1 MTGLNLVYV
10 GTVKGILDVNS
21 GDRFLWFFCESFEV
35 AGYVTELRKLLSKY
49 YENSV
54 FALDGLNGVFVI

>member
-1 MTGLNLVYV
+1 MTGLQLVYV
-10 GTVKGILDVNS
+10 GTVKGILDKNPP
-21 GDRFLWFFCESFEV
+21 DRFLWFFCECFEV

-54 FALDGLNGVFVI
+54 FALDGFNGVFVI

>member
-1 MTGLNLVYV
+1 MTGLQLVYV
-10 GTVKGILDVNS
+10 GTVKGILDKNPS
-21 GDRFLWFFCESFEV
+21 DRFLWFFCESFEV

-54 FALDGLNGVFVI
+54 FALDGFNGVFVI